1 MFLFYWAKITS
12 IPTYHISSEGQL
24 HMSESGSVAGCL
36 SSVGVGCCWRSN
48 SSIVILPDLT
58 PISMLLMRA
67 AVQFWRM
74 MLRNLAGTVVFARRL
89 LGVPLDSTRLLRD
102 EMSTRSQMVFLF
114 FSWSSFSARTRI
126 WLIVDI
132 LLLSCVVLRA
142 LGEIP
147 FIHFIKSISILS
159 NHNKFSQ
166 PKKNVIQVY
175 TTHGRI
181 R

>member
-1 MFLFYWAKITS
+1 MRKCFSFIGSKLQVYL
-12 IPTYHISSEGQL
+12 TYHISSDGQL

-58 PISMLLMRA
+58 PISILLMRA

-132 LLLSCVVLRA
+132 LLLLLLLLCCFV
-142 LGEIP
+142 GERNTFYSKP
-147 FIHFIKSISILS
+147 
-159 NHNKFSQ
+159 
-166 PKKNVIQVY
+166 
-175 TTHGRI
+175 
-181 R
+181 